1 MVRALDFYPGG
12 PGSNPTISGN
22 FFSYASFLCYD
33 FHVIR
38 LVIFH
43 IILINE
49 LWPFFDF
56 FVGMLEFLLMC

>member
-12 PGSNPTISGN
+12 PGSNPTIGGN
-22 FFSYASFLCYD
+22 FFSYASVFCYD

-43 IILINE
+43 IILAE

-56 FVGMLEFLLMC
+56 FVGVLEFLLMC